1 MSYRSTRFC
10 LVLVCALCI
19 GSPAFSQSREDPA
32 KTARLGPGAVGDCI
46 DPAGL
51 FSFPK
56 PYTWRI
62 LGNSLYDIV
71 VDGREVCY
79 EKIVD
84 LPVDILAFRNE
95 HEKGTDICRIW
106 TENGVYL
113 YHEET
118 RVLEEERAEGAI
130 SSFLSYPIVRTSAHN
145 DPWGWFSERV
155 DREHS
160 ATESSRPML
169 RDEERS
175 VNDGIGA
182 GTTMINGVR
191 VDDLTDALRSVN
203 RDPYRIPSL
212 ADFEIGD
219 DAIDRFREE
228 VDAWSLYY
236 RVKEAGDKET
246 EPSFLERDQ
255 PILTPSERYLPIY
268 RALPD
273 MIERVASNVVIDA
286 LNDQVF
292 ILFPQELQ
300 RQGYV
305 SCLDLGDQL
314 LAANPAHAEALTIRA
329 LAQTSLGAESADVQS
344 DLIAS
349 QLAAPQL
356 TWLADRRLSF
366 VLSQPATEDWAAL
379 IESEALILLG
389 SSIGLRRLAQIYANR
404 PEHRAVLQAS
414 VELTSE
420 RVQRRFINRVRHA
433 LQESS

>member
-130 SSFLSYPIVRTSAHN
+130 SSFLSYPIVRTSAHT
-145 DPWGWFSERV
+145 DPRGWLSERA
-155 DREHS
+155 DGEPS
-160 ATESSRPML
+160 ATERSRPRL

-286 LNDQVF
+286 LNDQRDRGHEESIGTVYVYLINEADDTLVCSHRGHATDRQPLLLPWRLAYRGEEF
-292 ILFPQELQ
+292 ETFNPELA
-300 RQGYV
+300 R
-305 SCLDLGDQL
+305 
-314 LAANPAHAEALTIRA
+314 ALTR
-329 LAQTSLGAESADVQS
+329 LTKNAESRTILQDHVRLLYVVAQK
-344 DLIAS
+344 IGE
-349 QLAAPQL
+349 
-356 TWLADRRLSF
+356 RR
-366 VLSQPATEDWAAL
+366 EK
-379 IESEALILLG
+379 G
-389 SSIGLRRLAQIYANR
+389 R
-404 PEHRAVLQAS
+404 
-414 VELTSE
+414 
-420 RVQRRFINRVRHA
+420 
-433 LQESS
+433 